1 MWDRATHEDLLK
13 NVPLKIE
20 IDWEKRP
27 SAEKYGCVNALLSVL
42 EAFSSSSGT
51 FYNAKGSEISTLQIH
66 PIKRKLTD
74 KRKRNFTIVGHDTG
88 HPLCFS
94 KVHNLLF
101 EIYANYHLLVETS
114 TTYRQYYPSASVIV
128 RCRNFLQ
135 HTFVPSPGSWGSDII
150 GMSFDW
156 QGTFIL
162 ETSLESI
169 PTQRRKNFR
178 GFKLVPSA
186 LKCILFSRKQSKSE
200 MTFLSNNGFHDVG
213 VFDSSAGWSNWIHD
227 KVNYFLSSQQ
237 DRILS

>member
-1 MWDRATHEDLLK
+1 VWDRAAHEALLK

-42 EAFSSSSGT
+42 EAFSISSGS
-51 FYNAKGSEISTLQIH
+51 FYNTKGIKISTLQIY

-74 KRKRNFTIVGHDTG
+74 KKKRNFAIVGHDTR
-88 HPLCFS
+88 HPLCLS
-94 KVHNLLF
+94 KVHDLLF
-101 EIYANYHLLVETS
+101 EIYANYHFLVETS

-135 HTFVPSPGSWGSDII
+135 YTIVPSPGSWGSDII

-156 QGTFIL
+156 EGTFIL
-162 ETSLESI
+162 ETSLVSI

-186 LKCILFSRKQSKSE
+186 FKYVLFSREQSKSE
-200 MTFLSNNGFHDVG
+200 MAFLSNNGFNDVG
-213 VFDSSAGWSNWIHD
+213 VFDSSAGWSSWIQD
-227 KVNYFLSSQQ
+227 KVNYFLSSQE